1 MSILHVS
8 SAFNLDPSSVELHHR
23 SWCDLSL
30 YKAKNVDNVL
40 YSGIWILSVS
50 ISNIMCRS

>member
-40 YSGIWILSVS
+40 YSCIWILSVS